1 MCDVTGSL
9 SVANLDDKL
18 KHVGHLVQ
26 FRIWN
31 SYRNGPKLKESSMRT
46 SQALLSAVP
55 LVLNILVIS
64 SSIQAQATRT
74 WVSGVGDDVNPCSRT
89 APCKTFAGAISKTAR
104 GGEIN
109 VLDPAGF
116 GAVTITKSIT
126 IDGTG
131 TFAATLGSTVNG
143 IIINITDAADLA
155 KTVRIRGLSLNGAGS
170 GLQGVKVIA
179 ASKVVIENTVIDGF
193 RDGVGVAVV
202 GAAQVF
208 IKSTVIRNNSGAGII
223 VASAGNQVAISD
235 VAVIFNGTGLA
246 TSAGGTIVSF
256 RNNIIYGNKKD
267 GEPTSSLMQR

>member
-1 MCDVTGSL
+1 
-9 SVANLDDKL
+9 
-18 KHVGHLVQ
+18 
-26 FRIWN
+26 
-31 SYRNGPKLKESSMRT
+31 MRT